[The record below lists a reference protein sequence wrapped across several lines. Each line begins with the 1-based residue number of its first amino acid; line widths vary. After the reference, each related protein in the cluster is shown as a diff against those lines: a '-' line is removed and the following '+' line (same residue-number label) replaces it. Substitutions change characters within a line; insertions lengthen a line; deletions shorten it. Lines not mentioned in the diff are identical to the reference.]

1 MCIYLW
7 IINLIGFIV
16 MGIDKHKA
24 RHNNWRIREK
34 TLIIISI
41 IGGSLGMYLG
51 MFTFKHK
58 TRHLKFVI
66 GIPIIILL
74 QGILLF
80 FYFNK

>member
-74 QGILLF
+74 QEILLF